1 MQTKNPEKTDKI
13 FLYPINHESVNPKG
27 NTMRDFNDE
36 YEWVNSQNLQ
46 KFKGKWIA
54 VINKKIICSG
64 PFADDV
70 VKEVKKKSKET
81 PFLIKVPTE
90 EYLSL

>member
-1 MQTKNPEKTDKI
+1 
-13 FLYPINHESVNPKG
+13 
-27 NTMRDFNDE
+27 MRDINAE

-46 KFKGKWIA
+46 RFKGKWIA

-64 PFADDV
+64 PYVNEV
-70 VKEVKKKSKET
+70 VIEAKKKSKET